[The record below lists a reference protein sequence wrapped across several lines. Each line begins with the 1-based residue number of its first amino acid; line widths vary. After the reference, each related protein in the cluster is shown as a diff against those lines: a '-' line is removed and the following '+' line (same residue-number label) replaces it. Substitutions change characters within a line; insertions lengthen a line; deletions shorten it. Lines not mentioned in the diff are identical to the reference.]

1 MHTTRREF
9 LTTVTLAAL
18 APPFPRAHAAPSK
31 PPLAFSTLGCPKWPF
46 AQILDFAAA
55 NGFSAVELRCILGDL
70 DLPNRPEFAPDQI
83 AATKKAIALHRLKI
97 SDLGSSSEM
106 HHTDPDQR
114 GKSIADAKRF
124 IDLAEKLDAPYVRI
138 YGNKLEGPQDECIRR
153 VAAGMRELAVYAK
166 PHNVTVIIESH
177 GDFVTSPILKQV
189 LAQADHPSAA
199 LLWDAHH
206 TFVSGH
212 EEPEVTVRELGPWI
226 KHTHLKDSVLVNGE
240 AHYVLT
246 GKGSVPIARQMQ
258 ALATIKYPGFFCFE
272 WEKLWH
278 PDIAEPEIA
287 IADFARV
294 VPAYLRK
301 VNQG

>member
-1 MHTTRREF
+1 MNTTRREF
-9 LTTVTLAAL
+9 LATSALAAL
-18 APPFPRAHAAPSK
+18 APPYLPATEKPR
-31 PPLAFSTLGCPKWPF
+31 LAFSTLGCPKWPF
-46 AQILDFAAA
+46 AQILDFAAG
-55 NGFSAVELRCILGDL
+55 NGFSAVEIRCILGDL

-83 AATKKAIALHRLKI
+83 AATKKMIAAHGLKV

-106 HHTDPDQR
+106 HHSAPDKR
-114 GKSIADAKRF
+114 AKSLADAKRF
-124 IDLAEKLDAPYVRI
+124 IDLAEKLDAPDIRI
-138 YGNKLEGPQDECIRR
+138 YGNRLEGDRHECIHR

-177 GDFVTSPILKQV
+177 GDFVTSPLLKQV
-189 LAQADHPSAA
+189 LTEADHPNAA

-212 EEPEVTVRELGPWI
+212 EEPEVTVRELGSFI
-226 KHTHLKDSVLVNGE
+226 RHTHLKDSIEVNGE
-240 AHYVLT
+240 SQYVLT
-246 GKGSVPIARQMQ
+246 GKDTVPVARQMQ
-258 ALATIKYPGFFCFE
+258 ALAATGYRGYFCFE

-294 VPAYLRK
+294 APAYLSK
-301 VNQG
+301 

>member
-1 MHTTRREF
+1 MKITRREF
-9 LTTVTLAAL
+9 LTTAAL
-18 APPFPRAHAAPSK
+18 AAAAPPFLPFDAPR

-46 AQILDFAAA
+46 AQILDFAAT
-55 NGFSAVELRCILGDL
+55 NGFSAVEIRCILGDL
-70 DLPNRPEFAPDQI
+70 DLPSRPEFAPDQI
-83 AATKKAIALHRLKI
+83 AGTKKTIAAHGLKI

-106 HHTDPDQR
+106 HHTDPDKR
-114 GKSIADAKRF
+114 AKSLADAKRF
-124 IDLAEKLDAPYVRI
+124 IDLAEKLDAPYIRI

-177 GDFVTSPILKQV
+177 GDFVTSPLLKQV
-189 LAQADHPSAA
+189 LIEADHPNAA

-206 TFVSGH
+206 TFVDGH
-212 EEPEVTVRELGPWI
+212 EEPEFTVRELGSWI
-226 KHTHLKDSVLVNGE
+226 KHTHLKDSVEVNGE

-246 GKGSVPIARQMQ
+246 RKGSVPVQRQMQ
-258 ALATIKYPGFFCFE
+258 ALAAINYKGYFCFE

-278 PDIAEPEIA
+278 PDIAEPEVA

-294 VPAYLRK
+294 VPAFLTTPK
-301 VNQG
+301 NN

>member
-1 MHTTRREF
+1 MKTTRREF
-9 LTTVTLAAL
+9 LATSALAAL
-18 APPFPRAHAAPSK
+18 APSFLSAAPSAK

-55 NGFSAVELRCILGDL
+55 NGFSAVEIRCILGDL
-70 DLPNRPEFAPDQI
+70 DLPSRPEFAPDKI
-83 AATKKAIALHRLKI
+83 AATKRTIAARGLKI

-106 HHTDPDQR
+106 HHTDPDKLA
-114 GKSIADAKRF
+114 KSLADAKRF
-124 IDLAEKLDAPYVRI
+124 IDLAEKLDAPYIRI

-189 LAQADHPSAA
+189 LTQADHPNTA

-226 KHTHLKDSVLVNGE
+226 KHTHLKDSVEVNGE

-246 GKGSVPIARQMQ
+246 GKGSVPVQRQMQ
-258 ALATIKYPGFFCFE
+258 ALAAINYKGYFCFE

-278 PDIAEPEIA
+278 PDIAEPEVA

-294 VPAYLRK
+294 VPAYLAR
-301 VNQG
+301 

>member
-1 MHTTRREF
+1 METTRREF
-9 LTTVTLAAL
+9 LATSALAAL
-18 APPFPRAHAAPSK
+18 APPLLYAAPTR
-31 PPLAFSTLGCPKWPF
+31 PALAFSTLGCPKWTF
-46 AQILDFAAA
+46 AQVLDFAAA
-55 NGFSAVELRCILGDL
+55 NGFSAVEIRCILGDL
-70 DLPNRPEFAPDQI
+70 DLPNRPEFASDQI
-83 AATKKAIALHRLKI
+83 AASKKAIAAHGLKI

-106 HHTDPDQR
+106 HHTDPDKR
-114 GKSIADAKRF
+114 AKSLADAKRF
-124 IDLAEKLDAPYVRI
+124 IDLAERLDAPYVRI
-138 YGNKLEGPQDECIRR
+138 YGNKFEGPQEDCIRR
-153 VAAGMRELAVYAK
+153 VSAGMRELAVYAK

-189 LAQADHPSAA
+189 LTQADHPNAA

-246 GKGSVPIARQMQ
+246 GKGSVPVQRQMQ
-258 ALATIKYPGFFCFE
+258 ALAAINYQGYFCFE

-278 PDIAEPEIA
+278 PDIAEPEVA

-294 VPAYLRK
+294 VPGYLAK
-301 VNQG
+301 